1 MSVFRNL
8 PSVHPVHKIL
18 APHLRTVMA
27 VNTVYRKHLLPDN
40 KALAEFL
47 AIGQENGETKQFLL
61 NCRVIV
67 NFDLLSRS
75 RARVLTSASDKLH
88 VRFVQSSGEFCRT
101 SSLR

>member
-1 MSVFRNL
+1 
-8 PSVHPVHKIL
+8 
-18 APHLRTVMA
+18 MA

-47 AIGQENGETKQFLL
+47 AIGQENGEAVEFFIVCQH
-61 NCRVIV
+61 CVVIL

-88 VRFVQSSGEFCRT
+88 VRFVQSSGEFRRT